1 MTAALPWGFTVRGA
15 GTTHR
20 SDYGGDWTPWVPG
33 GGSRHDRTRSL
44 RLDVHN
50 RAFTVGGFSP
60 RVSVVREQRD
70 SNAQLHDYE
79 RVFGEL
85 SFVRLF

>member
-1 MTAALPWGFTVRGA
+1 MCVFRVSSVIDD
-15 GTTHR
+15 
-20 SDYGGDWTPWVPG
+20 SDTEFDRCRRCLMIAVLTGG
-33 GGSRHDRTRSL
+33 HDRTRSL

-60 RVSVVREQRD
+60 RVPVAREQRD
-70 SNAQLHDYE
+70 SNAQLHDHE

>member
-1 MTAALPWGFTVRGA
+1 MPDTLYLFTVGDS
-15 GTTHR
+15 GTVYWL
-20 SDYGGDWTPWVPG
+20 DYEGDWTPWVLG

-44 RLDVHN
+44 RIDAHN

-70 SNAQLHDYE
+70 SNAQLLDYE

>member
-1 MTAALPWGFTVRGA
+1 MHW
-15 GTTHR
+15 
-20 SDYGGDWTPWVPG
+20 SDYKGDWTLWVLG
-33 GGSRHDRTRSL
+33 GGSRHDRTRGL

-60 RVSVVREQRD
+60 RVSVVRERRD
-70 SNAQLHDYE
+70 SNAQLHDHK

>member
-1 MTAALPWGFTVRGA
+1 MR
-15 GTTHR
+15 
-20 SDYGGDWTPWVPG
+20 
-33 GGSRHDRTRSL
+33 
-44 RLDVHN
+44 N
-50 RAFTVGGFSP
+50 RAFTVAGFSL

-70 SNAQLHDYE
+70 SNAEPDDYE